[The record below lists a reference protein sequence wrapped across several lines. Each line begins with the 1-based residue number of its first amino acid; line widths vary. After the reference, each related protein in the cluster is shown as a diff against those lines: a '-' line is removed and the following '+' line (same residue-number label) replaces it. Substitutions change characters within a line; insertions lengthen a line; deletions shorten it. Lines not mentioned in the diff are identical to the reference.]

1 MTIRMP
7 EDIEKAEL
15 ELKVMKARTAEFEKR
30 IENAKRSLEQEK
42 LKDQIYEAIDK
53 VINNQV
59 NIPVRIPITISD
71 NFEYSFC
78 LSKSIAHIYL
88 NASYRK
94 NSLENW
100 NDVCYD
106 TISLVY
112 GQKLITHVISSLI
125 FKRIALIRRE
135 IKKNESQDTAECK
148 SKEGNRHGDSETA
161 G

>member
-1 MTIRMP
+1 MTIRTP
-7 EDIEKAEL
+7 EDIEKAEC
-15 ELKVMKARTAEFEKR
+15 ELKVMKNRVAELRKQ
-30 IENAKRSLEQEK
+30 IENAKRSFDQKKLES
-42 LKDQIYEAIDK
+42 QIYKAVDK
-53 VINNQV
+53 VINDPV
-59 NIPVRIPITISD
+59 NIPVRIPVTISD
-71 NFEYSFC
+71 DFEYSFC

-100 NDVCYD
+100 NNVGYD

-125 FKRIALIRRE
+125 FKRIAMLRKE
-135 IKKNESQDTAECK
+135 LKKLESQDTTKHEP
-148 SKEGNRHGDSETA
+148 KEVNGDGDSETA